1 MAHGGGVVEDWNVV
15 TPFLPTS
22 HRHSIHPLSYW
33 HWADAAPLVKNNQ
46 MPTVRYHAL
55 LCRDVAGGYSAV
67 ALDVGTTGFGATAN
81 DARDDLKEYLRW
93 AHRKDSWMS
102 RPDITEPELRWFT
115 VAVRP
120 EYKGNN
126 RLYPADT
133 EVTIRVPCVVSTRM
147 SGQHTADLPLL
158 NIRFDYTGRAE
169 LPKLVDRYA
178 SQMLEGLTPAEL
190 GAFLPPAAVELI
202 EIAVPVPKEPPG
214 GALTVPPPP
223 TLAKV
228 AEPVG
233 DRAVRKGYARAWG
246 RESELAALVRKLH
259 HEKANVLLVGDSGVG
274 KTTLMVDAVKEAEK
288 LAFADGESEAAGTGV
303 RGFLTL
309 TGEERGKHKRRFWL
323 TSAGRVIAGMKYLGQ
338 WEERVEAVIAELGE
352 LGGVLCVERLLE
364 LVRTGGLGPT
374 DSVAAFL
381 MPYLAR
387 GELRMVAEAT
397 PAELDACRRLLPGL
411 PDLFQI
417 VRVEAFARATA
428 LSVIDKQLETAASG
442 PGVEVERGTGDRI
455 VRLFRRFMPY
465 AAFPGPASAFARQIV
480 DSHVR
485 QAKLPVTPSAVVDL
499 FRRQTGLPELFLRDE
514 ITLPRDDV
522 LNGFRARV
530 IDQPEACEAA
540 TNVVMTVKAGLN
552 DPQRPPAVLLF
563 CGPTGVGKTHM
574 AQALASYFFENTEA
588 KPERERR
595 NAAKNSRLL
604 RLDMSEYG
612 GFDAVYRLLGPPQGE
627 PGPLVKQVRR
637 QPFSVLLLDEI
648 EKAAPD
654 VFDTLMGVFDEGR
667 LTDQY
672 GRVTN
677 FRSTIIIMTSNL
689 GAGQSRAV
697 GFDNASAGPAYQDV
711 AMKFFRP
718 EFFNRMDAVVTFRPL
733 LPASVKAITRRE
745 LDAIAAREGLV
756 RAGVRVRWSEALVDH
771 LAAVGFDARYG
782 ARPLQRAIEREVVA
796 PLARWLLETALSERK
811 PVDADWTNGGCAFS
825 YSE

>member
-1 MAHGGGVVEDWNVV
+1 
-15 TPFLPTS
+15 
-22 HRHSIHPLSYW
+22 
-33 HWADAAPLVKNNQ
+33 

-55 LCRDVAGGYSAV
+55 VCRDAAGGFSAV
-67 ALDVGTTGFGATAN
+67 ALDSTVTGFGASLP

-93 AHRKDSWMS
+93 AHRKN
-102 RPDITEPELRWFT
+102 PDLAVPDFTEPELRWFT
-115 VAVRP
+115 VTVRP
-120 EYKGNN
+120 EYKGLN
-126 RLYPADT
+126 RLYPSDA
-133 EVTIRVPCVVSTRM
+133 EVNVRVPCVVGTRK
-147 SGQHTADLPLL
+147 SGQFAAELPLL
-158 NIRFDYTGRAE
+158 GIRFDYPGRME
-169 LPKLVDRYA
+169 LGKLIERYVA
-178 SQMLEGLTPAEL
+178 QKLEGLTPEQL
-190 GAFLPPAAVELI
+190 GAFLPPAHAELLELAI
-202 EIAVPVPKEPPG
+202 PVPKEPPG
-214 GALTVPPPP
+214 VLDTIPPPP

-246 RESELAALVRKLH
+246 RETELAALVRKLH
-259 HEKANVLLVGDSGVG
+259 HEKANVLLVGESGVG

-288 LAFADGESEAAGTGV
+288 LALAEDGRPGV
-303 RGFLTL
+303 Y
-309 TGEERGKHKRRFWL
+309 KRRFWL
-323 TSAGRVIAGMKYLGQ
+323 TSAGRVIAGMRYLGQ

-352 LGGVLCVERLLE
+352 LGGVLCAERLLE
-364 LVRTGGLGPT
+364 LVRTGGVGPT

-381 MPYLAR
+381 VPYLAR
-387 GELRMVAEAT
+387 GELRMIAEAT
-397 PAELDACRRLLPGL
+397 PAELDACRRLMPNL

-417 VRVEAFARATA
+417 VRVEAFDRATA
-428 LSVIDKQLETAASG
+428 LAVIDRQLEASASG
-442 PGVEVERGTGDRI
+442 PGLEVERGSGERI
-455 VRLFRRFMPY
+455 VRLFRQFMPY
-465 AAFPGPASAFARQIV
+465 AAFPGPASGFARQIV

-485 QAKLPVTPSAVVDL
+485 SGKRPVTPAAVVDA

-514 ITLPRDDV
+514 IALARDDV
-522 LNGFRARV
+522 LNWFRTRV

-540 TNVVMTVKAGLN
+540 ANVVMTVKAGLN
-552 DPQRPPAVLLF
+552 DPQRPPAVMLF

-574 AQALASYFFENTEA
+574 AQALAEYFFGGGEPKTGTV
-588 KPERERR
+588 
-595 NAAKNSRLL
+595 KNDRLT

-648 EKAAPD
+648 EKAAAD
-654 VFDTLMGVFDEGR
+654 VFDLLMGVCDEGR

-677 FRSTIIIMTSNL
+677 FRS

-697 GFDNASAGPAYQDV
+697 GFASENAGPIYQDA

-733 LPASVKAITRRE
+733 PPAAVRAIARRE

-756 RAGVRVRWSEALVDH
+756 RGGVSVRWSDALVEH
-771 LAAVGFDARYG
+771 LAAIGFDARYG

-796 PLARWLLETALSERK
+796 PLARWLLANAVREGRAIE
-811 PVDADWTNGGCAFS
+811 ADWRGGQCVFS
-825 YSE
+825 

>member
-1 MAHGGGVVEDWNVV
+1 
-15 TPFLPTS
+15 
-22 HRHSIHPLSYW
+22 
-33 HWADAAPLVKNNQ
+33 

-55 LCRDVAGGYSAV
+55 LCRDAAGGYSAV
-67 ALDVGTTGFGATAN
+67 ALDGGATGFGASAN

-93 AHRKDSWMS
+93 AHRKDAGLPV
-102 RPDITEPELRWFT
+102 PDFAEPELRWFT
-115 VAVRP
+115 VTVRP
-120 EYKGNN
+120 EYKAKD
-126 RLYPADT
+126 RFYPSDA
-133 EVTIRVPCVVSTRM
+133 EVPVRVPCVVGART
-147 SGQHTADLPLL
+147 SGQFAADLPLL
-158 NIRFDYTGRAE
+158 GIRFDYPGRMELQKLVERYVAQALEGKTPEQLGAYLPPPRAE
-169 LPKLVDRYA
+169 LI
-178 SQMLEGLTPAEL
+178 EL
-190 GAFLPPAAVELI
+190 AI
-202 EIAVPVPKEPPG
+202 PVPKEPPG
-214 GALTVPPPP
+214 ALDTIPPPP

-246 RESELAALVRKLH
+246 REAELAALVKKLH
-259 HEKANVLLVGDSGVG
+259 HEKANVLLVGESGIG

-288 LAFADGESEAAGTGV
+288 LALAEDERPGV
-303 RGFLTL
+303 
-309 TGEERGKHKRRFWL
+309 KHKRRFWL

-381 MPYLAR
+381 VPYLAR
-387 GELRMVAEAT
+387 GELRMVAEVT
-397 PAELDACRRLLPGL
+397 PAELDACRRLMPGL

-417 VRVEAFARATA
+417 VCVEPFERATA

-442 PGVEVERGTGDRI
+442 PGVEIERGSGERI
-455 VRLFRRFMPY
+455 VRLFRRFVPY
-465 AAFPGPASAFARQIV
+465 AAFPGPASSFARQIV

-485 QAKLPVTPSAVVDL
+485 SGKGPVTPSAVVDQ

-514 ITLPRDDV
+514 ITLQRDDV
-522 LNGFRARV
+522 LNWFRARV

-540 TNVVMTVKAGLN
+540 ANVVMTVKAGLT
-552 DPQRPPAVLLF
+552 DPARPPAVLLF

-574 AQALASYFFENTEA
+574 AQALASYFFGNA
-588 KPERERR
+588 GANPERERR
-595 NAAKNSRLL
+595 GGTGDRLL

-648 EKAAPD
+648 EKAAAD
-654 VFDTLMGVFDEGR
+654 VFDTLMSVFDEGR

-677 FRSTIIIMTSNL
+677 FRSTIVVMTSNL

-697 GFDNASAGPAYQDV
+697 GFEGEGVGPAYQDV

-733 LPASVKAITRRE
+733 LPATVKVIARRE
-745 LDAIAAREGLV
+745 LDAIAKREGLV
-756 RAGVRVRWSEALVDH
+756 RDDVRVTWSEALVDH
-771 LAAVGFDARYG
+771 LAAVGFDPRYG

-796 PLARWLLETALSERK
+796 PLARWLLANGADGKAVT
-811 PVDADWTNGGCAFS
+811 ADWVNGACAFS
-825 YSE
+825 